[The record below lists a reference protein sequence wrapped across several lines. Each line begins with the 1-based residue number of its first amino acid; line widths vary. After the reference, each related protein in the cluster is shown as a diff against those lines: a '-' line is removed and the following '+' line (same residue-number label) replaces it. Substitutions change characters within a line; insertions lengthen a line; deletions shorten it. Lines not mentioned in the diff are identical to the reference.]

1 MSTYSELVD
10 GKKDLAQQENTLNT
24 HERFGQ
30 SKVTTYGKQTTGA
43 VAGTPLN
50 AASLDD
56 TAPPLHPLYLDSVD
70 VGASTAAV
78 IAAQKA
84 AGRDKVF
91 DGAAYVSGAE
101 KTVLGFRQL

>member
-10 GKKDLAQQENTLNT
+10 GKKDLKAQEDTLNT

-30 SKVTTYGKQTTGA
+30 SKVTAYAKQTTGA

-50 AASLDD
+50 AATLDD
-56 TAPPLHPLYLDSVD
+56 SVPPLHPLYLDSAE

-78 IAAQKA
+78 ISNHKA

-91 DGAAYVSGAE
+91 DGTAYVSGAE
-101 KTVLGFRQL
+101 KTVLGFRQP